1 LKASKNIHFY
11 LIIIVLIWIASF
23 LLLGKGQIVNFF
35 SKIIN
40 PEIKEEEY
48 NHRFGDNDCSEKSE
62 NLSKSEFVINKDSTV
77 EVLSEMFVKSSFAK
91 EEENIKSILSE
102 KTSYIKS
109 PDDSSFLRCVDG
121 EQHVEGYMAT
131 DKILNGFRQKWAYI
145 EGDEAIVGMEI
156 LLEGEKA
163 PLLWCLYYK
172 KVNGVWKLY
181 MLENE

>member
-1 LKASKNIHFY
+1 MKGNKNIRFY
-11 LIIIVLIWIASF
+11 LIIVMIIWIISF
-23 LLLGKGQIVNFF
+23 FSLGKGHIGNFF
-35 SKIIN
+35 AKLVN
-40 PEIKEEEY
+40 PEISENEY
-48 NHRFGDNDCSEKSE
+48 NHKFGDNECIEKSE
-62 NLSKSEFVINKDSTV
+62 NLNKSEFVINKDSTV

-91 EEENIKSILSE
+91 NEDNIKAILSE

-121 EQHVEGYMAT
+121 EQHIEGYMAT

-145 EGDEAIVGMEI
+145 EGEEAIVGMEI
-156 LLEGEKA
+156 LLEGEKK

-172 KVNGVWKLY
+172 KINGVWKLY